1 MTVPTIGPSRVPIPP
16 IKTMNIIATTQL
28 GSNAKP
34 GATYSVALKLTA
46 PASPVPAA
54 DTTNAM
60 KRLRHTSTPML
71 VAARSL
77 SRTVMSPR
85 PTRDLIKRYVPTMAP
100 PAMATLSQNVTGSS
114 HRAAT
119 RRAVRN
125 PIPRSPPSHSLLDT
139 TSDTISENTHIP
151 IAKYASRS
159 RKRKSAITAA
169 TPAQTSSASGST
181 QYGATLNDI
190 DAKNNEY
197 APSPTNTCC
206 PIDTS
211 PA

>member
-54 DTTNAM
+54 DTTN
-60 KRLRHTSTPML
+60 
-71 VAARSL
+71 
-77 SRTVMSPR
+77 
-85 PTRDLIKRYVPTMAP
+85 
-100 PAMATLSQNVTGSS
+100 
-114 HRAAT
+114 
-119 RRAVRN
+119 
-125 PIPRSPPSHSLLDT
+125 
-139 TSDTISENTHIP
+139 DTISENTHIP

-206 PIDTS
+206 PI
-211 PA
+211 